1 MKYLGTNFIAKIKAW
16 INANFATKA
25 AFEQHAVWA
34 KGEGEDSI
42 VAAYN
47 DHFMPPTASGK
58 RATAEGSGTASG
70 NTSHA
75 EGSGTASGNT
85 SHAEGNGTASGYASH
100 AEGYGRASGNT
111 SHAEVYGK
119 ASGDFSHAEGSGTA
133 SGMRSHAEG
142 SDTEAKGMYSHA
154 EGWDTKAI
162 GSRSHAEGWLTT
174 AKGPGSHA
182 EGYHNVENS
191 NCIHSVGI
199 GSDRYDGS
207 GKNAEYIYMLAKDE
221 YNWQDDPKNGYK
233 YLIGVGGYDGISTD
247 NSTYKSVQEVIADL
261 TARIEQLE
269 KLTANCVSI
278 SNVDEQTN

>member
-34 KGEGEDSI
+34 KGEGENSI

-47 DHFMPPTASGK
+47 DHFMLPTASGK
-58 RATAEGSGTASG
+58 HATAEGSGT
-70 NTSHA
+70 
-75 EGSGTASGNT
+75 
-85 SHAEGNGTASGYASH
+85 
-100 AEGYGRASGNT
+100 
-111 SHAEVYGK
+111 

-133 SGMRSHAEG
+133 SGDFSHAEG
-142 SDTEAKGMYSHA
+142 NTTKAQGNYSHA
-154 EGWDTKAI
+154 EGQNTIAS
-162 GSRSHAEGWLTT
+162 GYCSHAQGC
-174 AKGPGSHA
+174 
-182 EGYHNVENS
+182 YNVKNI
-191 NCIHSVGI
+191 NAIHSVGI
-199 GSDRYDGS
+199 GNSVTI
-207 GKNAEYIYMLAKDE
+207 KNAEYIYAK
-221 YNWQDDPKNGYK
+221 NNKNGSVLTDDPKNGYK

>member
-34 KGEGEDSI
+34 KGEGENSI

-47 DHFMPPTASGK
+47 DYLMRPTASGK

-70 NTSHA
+70 DF
-75 EGSGTASGNT
+75 
-85 SHAEGNGTASGYASH
+85 SH
-100 AEGYGRASGNT
+100 AEGYGTASGYISHAEGYGTASGST
-111 SHAEVYGK
+111 SHAEVYGT

-142 SDTEAKGMYSHA
+142 SATKAQGIYSHA

-162 GSRSHAEGWLTT
+162 GNSSHAEGWLTT

-199 GSDRYDGS
+199 GDGKYDGS

-269 KLTANCVSI
+269 TKVRALEAAN
-278 SNVDEQTN
+278 TPA

>member
-34 KGEGEDSI
+34 KGEGENSI

-47 DHFMPPTASGK
+47 DHFILPTASGK
-58 RATAEGSGTASG
+58 YATAEGAGTASGYSSHAEGNGTASG

-75 EGSGTASGNT
+75 EG
-85 SHAEGNGTASGYASH
+85 
-100 AEGYGRASGNT
+100 
-111 SHAEVYGK
+111 YGK

-142 SDTEAKGMYSHA
+142 NTTKAQGIHSHA
-154 EGWDTKAI
+154 EGSETRAT
-162 GSRSHAEGWLTT
+162 GSYSHAEGWLTT